1 MKIFITADFSEEG
14 IKRLTDAG
22 HDVNYCCWGATHEIC
37 TEEQLTEKLQ
47 GFDALF
53 VGYES
58 VPEKVLK
65 STNLKIIC
73 SIRGGPRAN
82 VDVDLATK
90 MNIPVIYTLGREA
103 IPVADFTMG
112 QIIGLVRQIVKTDRE
127 LRSGKFTA
135 PAQSYGSDKDVI
147 WDMSLDGPWESR
159 KGIEL
164 AGKTLGLIG
173 FGTVGQEVAKRAL
186 AFGMKVIAHDPFQR
200 DSAFVQCRIEK
211 VTLEDLCRRA
221 DIVSIH
227 ARGTEKN
234 KGMIG
239 EKEFSFMKQGVYLIN
254 NARAAIVDEKAMRD
268 AIYSGKVA
276 GAALDV
282 FHNEPIRID
291 DPFLKMDNIIVT
303 PHIAGAGLEVVYRH
317 SDMLCDDFF
326 ALLKGEM
333 PKAIINPEAIDDF
346 NRFKEMSK
354 QVSAGG
360 GKRLECS
367 GCSTAGGC
375 STENAGSSG
384 AISQDII
391 ARITEEVL
399 RQVKQRIS

>member
-22 HDVNYCCWGATHEIC
+22 HDVSYCCWGATHEIC
-37 TEEQLTEKLQ
+37 TEEQLIERLQ
-47 GFDALF
+47 GFDVLF
-53 VGYES
+53 VGYEP

-65 STNLKIIC
+65 GTNLKVIC

-82 VDVDLATK
+82 IDVDYATK
-90 MNIPVIYTLGREA
+90 MKIPVIYTLGREA

-112 QIIGLVRQIVKTDRE
+112 QIIGLARQIVKTDRE

-135 PAQSYGSDKDVI
+135 PAQSYGSEKDVI
-147 WDMSLDGPWESR
+147 WDMSIEGPWESR

-164 AGKTLGLIG
+164 GGKTLGLVG
-173 FGTVGQEVAKRAL
+173 FGTVGQEVAKRA
-186 AFGMKVIAHDPFQR
+186 ASFGMKVIAHDPYQR
-200 DSAFVQCRIEK
+200 DSAFVQFRVEK
-211 VTLEDLCRRA
+211 VSLEDLCMRA
-221 DIVSIH
+221 DVVSIH

-239 EKEFSFMKQGVYLIN
+239 DKEFSLMKQGVYIIN
-254 NARAAIVDEKAMRD
+254 NARASIVDEKAMRE

-282 FHNEPIRID
+282 FHQEPIRID
-291 DPFLKMDNIIVT
+291 DPFLKMDNIVVT

-333 PKAIINPEAIDDF
+333 PKAIINPEAIDDPG
-346 NRFKEMSK
+346 RFIEMAK
-354 QVSAGG
+354 DIAPGG
-360 GKRLECS
+360 GRRIECQ
-367 GCSTAGGC
+367 GCAVASADGA
-375 STENAGSSG
+375 NAVLSSE
-384 AISQDII
+384 II
-391 ARITEEVL
+391 ARISEEVI
-399 RQVKQRIS
+399 KQIKMRMG